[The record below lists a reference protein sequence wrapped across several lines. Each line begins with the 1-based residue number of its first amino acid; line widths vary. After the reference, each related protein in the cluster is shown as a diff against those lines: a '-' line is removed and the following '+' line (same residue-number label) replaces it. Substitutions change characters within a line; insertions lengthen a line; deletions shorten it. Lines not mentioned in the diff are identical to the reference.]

1 MNDLVFELDS
11 DGVREL
17 LQSPEMVSVIS
28 DMTAIVAGNAG
39 DGYEYDTQV
48 HNRVVGRVW
57 AESKEAKRDNEDNNT
72 LLRSLHG

>member
-1 MNDLVFELDS
+1 MSDFRFELDS
-11 DGVREL
+11 AGVREL
-17 LQSPEMVSVIS
+17 LQSSEMVDVIS
-28 DMTAIVAGNAG
+28 SITATVAGNAG

>member
-1 MNDLVFELDS
+1 MSDFRFELDS
-11 DGVREL
+11 AGVREL

-28 DMTAIVAGNAG
+28 DMTAIVASNAG
-39 DGYEYDTQV
+39 DGYDYDTQV
-48 HNRVVGRVW
+48 RNRAVGRVW